1 MSAHLTD
8 QDCLNAL
15 ATLYGEF
22 YKQQDDPQRAID
34 RAYYHAPTTHKLEN
48 FECETIA
55 RLLLHEASQTHKGLA
70 LHKVVFDH
78 LLEANINS
86 LKYLYPRDTDAIP
99 TERIWYN
106 NYEFKKSSTV
116 TKWVAEKDPKGL
128 LQLWGMLKGWEYQ
141 SCEDPTWQD
150 DAVYQMKYQIQYA
163 ILNLLE
169 DKFCGED
176 NVWTRWVD
184 PKLDNHIVNIS
195 DMFATR

>member
-1 MSAHLTD
+1 M
-8 QDCLNAL
+8 
-15 ATLYGEF
+15 
-22 YKQQDDPQRAID
+22 
-34 RAYYHAPTTHKLEN
+34 
-48 FECETIA
+48 
-55 RLLLHEASQTHKGLA
+55 
-70 LHKVVFDH
+70 
-78 LLEANINS
+78 
-86 LKYLYPRDTDAIP
+86 KYLYPRDEDASP

-116 TKWVAEKDPKGL
+116 AKWVAEKDAKGL

-176 NVWTRWVD
+176 TVWTSWQD
-184 PKLDNHIVNIS
+184 PQLDKDVINIS
-195 DMFATR
+195 DMFAMH